1 MLTYMNDTYLKP
13 TTYNFTT
20 GVPLANSGV
29 LNDVTPT
36 QNYGT
41 NLAVDFMN
49 YNPDCSRTSYLLQYI
64 RAYYTPRA
72 CYNHGGP
79 LTDAQAQANVLAA
92 NSSTIGAVINDE
104 TSATVTAK
112 GVYLG
117 KVSDFVSYF
126 VANKYLTANYSTTA
140 VCNTAY

>member
-1 MLTYMNDTYLKP
+1 
-13 TTYNFTT
+13 
-20 GVPLANSGV
+20 
-29 LNDVTPT
+29 
-36 QNYGT
+36 
-41 NLAVDFMN
+41 MN
-49 YNPDCSRTSYLLQYI
+49 YNPDCSRTSYLLQYM

-92 NSSTIGAVINDE
+92 NASIIGTGYEYAVINDE

-126 VANKYLTANYSTTA
+126 VAKSYLTANYSTTA
-140 VCNTAY
+140 VCNTAYYSMAAGTSNAAIITSHGCSHHHNTGSYGVSGSAHCG